1 MLINRGQLMLLIA
14 VRGHVKPNAKADPA
28 FADGEDRVQ
37 DERQPEEER
46 PRKKR
51 HILLRID
58 SWIDSTVWNL
68 GFKLAE
74 AWEEI
79 TIFFRRFRVRGW
91 KKLAFEAAGEAMTLG
106 TAGSVVLLALALP
119 AFEETKEDWKNR
131 GDFAVTFLDRYGNV
145 VGHRGIIH
153 EDSVPIDELP
163 DHLIK
168 AVLATEDRR
177 FFDHY
182 GIDFIGLGRAL
193 SENAKAGGVVQG
205 GSTLTQQLAKNLFL
219 TNERSIERKIKE
231 AFLAVWL
238 EVNLSK
244 KEILSLYLDRAYMG
258 GGTFG
263 AAAASQ
269 FYFGKKITDV
279 SLAESAMLAGLFKAP
294 AKYAPHVNLPAA
306 RARANDVLSN
316 LVQSGLMSEGQVIGA
331 RRNPATAI
339 DRADVKS
346 PDYFLDWA
354 FDEVQRLAKEGKIK
368 DHSLVVRTTV
378 DMGLQQAADAAM
390 ESSLREFGEGYKVK
404 QGAMAMI
411 ENGGAV
417 RAMVGGRDYG
427 ESQFNRAAKALRQP
441 GSSFKLFTYSAA
453 MEHGMTPETMISDAP
468 ITWRGW
474 SPQNYARSYK
484 GRVSLLTAMS
494 QSLNTVPVRLA
505 KDVLGTKVIV
515 ETAKAMGVETP
526 LRMDKTI
533 PLGTSEVTVLDQATA
548 YAVMPAGGMQSRR
561 HGIEQVLGYGG
572 EVLYDFDRDEAPATR
587 VLSEKATSSMNRILT
602 QIPVIGT
609 ARRAALD
616 GGIVTGGKTGTSQSY
631 RDAWFIGFTGNYT
644 TAVWFGNDD
653 FTSMNNMTG
662 GALPAM
668 TFKKLMDYAHQ
679 GIELRAIPG
688 IDNPLPTGNHKQGSD
703 AVAEKKAEDP
713 ALMALTRPR
722 SLSGETTRVLRQ
734 LTQSLKSAPP
744 LVAGVEKVAEATR
757 PAAGLRQGSGDGLR
771 KGTAIVSPVVTNSVP

>member
-1 MLINRGQLMLLIA
+1 
-14 VRGHVKPNAKADPA
+14 
-28 FADGEDRVQ
+28 VQ
-37 DERQPEEER
+37 DEPKSSGNGPLKR
-46 PRKKR
+46 PRRKR

-58 SWIDSTVWNL
+58 SWIDSTIWNL
-68 GFKLAE
+68 GFRLGE
-74 AWEEI
+74 IWEEI

-91 KKLAFEAAGEAMTLG
+91 KRLGFELAGEAMTLG
-106 TAGSVVLLALALP
+106 TAGAVVMLVLALP
-119 AFEETKEDWKNR
+119 AFEETKEDWRNR

-177 FFDHY
+177 FFDHF
-182 GIDFIGLGRAL
+182 GIDVLGLVRAL

-205 GSTLTQQLAKNLFL
+205 GSTLSQQLAKNLFL

-231 AFLAVWL
+231 AFLSVWL
-238 EVNLSK
+238 EANLSK

-263 AAAASQ
+263 AAAAAQ
-269 FYFGKKITDV
+269 FYFGKNITEV
-279 SLAESAMLAGLFKAP
+279 NLAESAMLAGLFKAP

-306 RARANDVLSN
+306 RARANEVLTN
-316 LVQSGLMSEGQVIGA
+316 LVQGGLMSEGQVIGA

-339 DRADVKS
+339 DRADVKA

-354 FDEVQRLAKEGKIK
+354 FDEVQRLAAQGKIK
-368 DHSLVVRTTV
+368 ERSVIVRTTI
-378 DMGLQQAADAAM
+378 DTGLQQAADTAM
-390 ESSLREFGEGYKVK
+390 ETSLREFGEGYKVK
-404 QGAMAMI
+404 QGAMVMI
-411 ENGGAV
+411 ETGGAV

-427 ESQFNRAAKALRQP
+427 ESQFNRATKALRQP
-441 GSSFKLFTYSAA
+441 GSSFKLYTYTAA
-453 MEHGMTPETMISDAP
+453 MEHGMKPETTISDAP

-474 SPQNYARSYK
+474 SPQNYGRSYK
-484 GRVSLLTAMS
+484 GKVTLLTAMA

-505 KDVLGTKVIV
+505 KETLGTQVIAD
-515 ETAKAMGVETP
+515 TAKAMGVETP
-526 LRMDKTI
+526 VRTDKTI

-548 YAVMPAGGMQSRR
+548 YAVMPSGGMQSRR

-572 EVLYDFDRDEAPATR
+572 EVLYDFNRDEPPAKR
-587 VLSEKATSSMNRILT
+587 VVSEQAVSSMNRILT

-616 GGIVTGGKTGTSQSY
+616 HGIVTAGKTGTSQSY

-653 FTSMNNMTG
+653 FTSMKEMTG

-668 TFKKLMDYAHQ
+668 TFKKLNDYAHQ
-679 GIELRAIPG
+679 GIELKPIPG
-688 IDNPLPTGNHKQGSD
+688 IENPLPPRDQKPADPVAKKEGD
-703 AVAEKKAEDP
+703 AG
-713 ALMALTRPR
+713 LMALSRPR
-722 SLSGETTRVLRQ
+722 SLSAESTRILKQ
-734 LTQSLKSAPP
+734 MAQMLKSASP
-744 LVAGVEKVAEATR
+744 LPVAPAVAVAPQAEG
-757 PAAGLRQGSGDGLR
+757 PAAAGSAAAAPAVVVPAVASPAAEPVALREMPNV
-771 KGTAIVSPVVTNSVP
+771 ISPVTTSAIP